1 MTPPP
6 KTGKRGD
13 SLKGAS
19 GSTRRMVRPA
29 APMRPNEV
37 PAGTE
42 EVTHRISYFYSLTLV
57 NFRFARP

>member
-19 GSTRRMVRPA
+19 QSNKKMVHPA
-29 APMRPNEV
+29 APMRSDEV
-37 PAGTE
+37 TAGTE
-42 EVTHRISYFYSLTLV
+42 EATYCILYFYNLTLV
-57 NFRFARP
+57 DF